1 MLASLAAEFG
11 LLILVIDHFGKNPET
26 GTRNAST
33 KEDFAD
39 AVLALLGEKEMT
51 GEIKNPRMALR
62 KVRGGKQGELIAIE
76 PRRVAVGQRT
86 DGKEITTLVIDWRK
100 ESGAGDF
107 MEAVLSPRKA
117 HIPKSVAF
125 FRRALIEALDAC
137 GKDMSPRAGMP
148 QVKAVDREI
157 VRAEFLK
164 AYPAKN
170 RKAKEMAFLRC
181 EIDAVARSIAGHRA
195 IGAEGSEN
203 AVYWLLK

>member
-1 MLASLAAEFG
+1 
-11 LLILVIDHFGKNPET
+11 
-26 GTRNAST
+26 
-33 KEDFAD
+33 
-39 AVLALLGEKEMT
+39 
-51 GEIKNPRMALR
+51 
-62 KVRGGKQGELIAIE
+62 
-76 PRRVAVGQRT
+76 
-86 DGKEITTLVIDWRK
+86 VIDWRK

-164 AYPAKN
+164 AYPSSDASLQITELSTSRSPLCGWPATMSALRQRPPLAHLSRTAK
-170 RKAKEMAFLRC
+170 KARP
-181 EIDAVARSIAGHRA
+181 AGRFFVSA
-195 IGAEGSEN
+195 ACAACGGG
-203 AVYWLLK
+203 

>member
-1 MLASLAAEFG
+1 M
-11 LLILVIDHFGKNPET
+11 
-26 GTRNAST
+26 R
-33 KEDFAD
+33 
-39 AVLALLGEKEMT
+39 
-51 GEIKNPRMALR
+51 
-62 KVRGGKQGELIAIE
+62 KQGELIAIE
-76 PRRVAVGQRT
+76 PRRVAVGQRR

>member
-1 MLASLAAEFG
+1 MEG
-11 LLILVIDHFGKNPET
+11 
-26 GTRNAST
+26 
-33 KEDFAD
+33 
-39 AVLALLGEKEMT
+39 
-51 GEIKNPRMALR
+51 
-62 KVRGGKQGELIAIE
+62 RGRH
-76 PRRVAVGQRT
+76 RR
-86 DGKEITTLVIDWRK
+86 
-100 ESGAGDF
+100 
-107 MEAVLSPRKA
+107 LSPFVQPRWLPSAPRSVNVTTPA

-125 FRRALIEALDAC
+125 FRRALIEALDAR

>member
-1 MLASLAAEFG
+1 
-11 LLILVIDHFGKNPET
+11 
-26 GTRNAST
+26 
-33 KEDFAD
+33 
-39 AVLALLGEKEMT
+39 
-51 GEIKNPRMALR
+51 
-62 KVRGGKQGELIAIE
+62 
-76 PRRVAVGQRT
+76 
-86 DGKEITTLVIDWRK
+86 VIDWRK
-100 ESGAGDF
+100 ESGAGNF

-181 EIDAVARSIAGHRA
+181 EMQQTATCCQCCHRVGLCEVVGGAYPSSDASLQITELSTSRSPLCGWPATMSALRQRPPLAHLSRTAKKARPAGRFFVSA
-195 IGAEGSEN
+195 SCAACGGG
-203 AVYWLLK
+203 

>member
-1 MLASLAAEFG
+1 
-11 LLILVIDHFGKNPET
+11 
-26 GTRNAST
+26 
-33 KEDFAD
+33 
-39 AVLALLGEKEMT
+39 
-51 GEIKNPRMALR
+51 
-62 KVRGGKQGELIAIE
+62 
-76 PRRVAVGQRT
+76 
-86 DGKEITTLVIDWRK
+86 VIDWRK

-181 EIDAVARSIAGHRA
+181 EIDAVAHSIAGHRA